1 MNLFC
6 LPILLLDYT
15 WRRLFQECV
24 VCNKLYNIY
33 VFIILKYRCNNSDMI
48 AGPNINNKL
57 SEIHSLGFNNPYF
70 DSTNGRM
77 VLTRCNIVCCRFT
90 HGYYSI
96 NEPRPEHFNRL
107 GRCCWC
113 SSDIL
118 QCHTVSELFIHKCLK
133 RHIFKFTR
141 ININKQIT
149 SFLNIW
155 FYLFSSSFTYIYNL
169 NRYLRLYWLC
179 YTQVHNVCLIS
190 DCRNNQYLR
199 TLICIG
205 VHFMI

>member
-1 MNLFC
+1 MAGWSW
-6 LPILLLDYT
+6 PDAILY
-15 WRRLFQECV
+15 V
-24 VCNKLYNIY
+24 VDLHMAIYQLMSHDQNILIDWVDVADVLQTFYN
-33 VFIILKYRCNNSDMI
+33 VN
-48 AGPNINNKL
+48 
-57 SEIHSLGFNNPYF
+57 
-70 DSTNGRM
+70 
-77 VLTRCNIVCCRFT
+77 
-90 HGYYSI
+90 
-96 NEPRPEHFNRL
+96 
-107 GRCCWC
+107 
-113 SSDIL
+113 
-118 QCHTVSELFIHKCLK
+118 TVSELFIHKCLK

-155 FYLFSSSFTYIYNL
+155 FYLFSSSFTSIYNL

-199 TLICIG
+199 ALICIG